1 MSRKTKSK
9 LLFCMLNNKV
19 SGGNRILLELANR
32 SLRTGFDVEL
42 LFLNGSGAPEWF
54 DNQCTIATQ
63 SLADLEKDEKY
74 DLIFASNASMVPTL
88 LRYLDIQKLVLV
100 CQGFES
106 YCYGET
112 ITELFTPKISI
123 ENILKFEIPIISTS
137 LSIQRLL
144 QERIGR
150 ASYLVPVAIDRSQF
164 PPIGERERK
173 IGRPVLNI
181 GESNSIIANTDLS
194 IVRPKSLS
202 KRVLAVGDFKSRFK
216 GIFDLADALEILSK
230 EISVEL
236 ILLTQQRGGKEAFE
250 NFSFPVEFH
259 CHTPQAD
266 LAKIY
271 ASCHVYCCASWY
283 EGFGLPCLEAFSVG
297 IPVVA
302 TKNMGV
308 QEFAKDGENILLARP
323 HSPDDLAAKLRAV
336 LNDEELQEQLIK
348 SGTSTVDQYNWQTSM
363 SSFIAAVREIQNSK
377 SPGQQPSEANLK
389 SWLKDLETDGF
400 YTPVE
405 VEHELMWISGELHAL
420 CNSIK
425 AGTIDEVESRKTLTA
440 IRQHLVRHLKNPAAS
455 YYKEFKARY
464 DLCQLLTVI
473 EDPQDWQKVL
483 KFN

>member
-1 MSRKTKSK
+1 
-9 LLFCMLNNKV
+9 MLNNKV

-42 LFLNGSGAPEWF
+42 LFLNGSGTPEWF
-54 DNQCTIATQ
+54 DNQCTIATL

-88 LRYLDIQKLVLV
+88 LQYLDIQKLVLV

-112 ITELFTPKISI
+112 ITELFSPKSSI
-123 ENILKFEIPIISTS
+123 ENILKLEIPIISTS
-137 LSIQRLL
+137 LSIQKLL

-164 PPIGERERK
+164 PPIGERELSIETPFLT
-173 IGRPVLNI
+173 IGERQLNI
-181 GESNSIIANTDLS
+181 GESNSTIANTDLS
-194 IVRPKSLS
+194 IARQKSS
-202 KRVLAVGDFKSRFK
+202 PKRVLAVGDFKARFK
-216 GIFDLADALEILSK
+216 GIFDLADALEVLSK
-230 EISVEL
+230 EISIEL
-236 ILLTQQRGGKEAFE
+236 VLLTQQRGGKEAFE
-250 NFSFPVEFH
+250 NFTFPVEFH
-259 CHTPQAD
+259 CATPQAD
-266 LAKIY
+266 LARIY

-297 IPVVA
+297 IPVVG
-302 TKNMGV
+302 TQNMGV

-336 LNDEELQEQLIK
+336 LNDEELQKQLIK
-348 SGTSTVDQYNWQTSM
+348 NGTTTVDRYNWQTSM
-363 SSFIAAVREIQNSK
+363 SSFVAAVREIQNSN
-377 SPGQQPSEANLK
+377 SPGQQPSEAHLK
-389 SWLKDLETDGF
+389 SLLTDLETDGF

-405 VEHELMWISGELHAL
+405 VEHELKWISGELHAL

-425 AGTIDEVESRKTLTA
+425 AGNIDEAESRKTLTV
-440 IRQHLVRHLKNPAAS
+440 IRQHLVRHLQNPAAS